1 MTTWRTMMQV
11 DAFTTTPFTGNA
23 AAVVPDADDLDPVV
37 MQRIAREMNVSETA
51 FILSSDEAD
60 LRIRWFSPTVEVPL
74 CGHATVAACHALVE
88 TGRLKVPGHYTI
100 QTAAGI
106 LAVDLEPSDDAPCR
120 VWLDIP
126 IPIFQPSDVS
136 MLALGSALGLDESEF
151 SAELEPIRGGE
162 YLYIACNNLAALLTL
177 KPDQSALRLLSH
189 TQDITGFV
197 LYTLSGLSQESAL
210 HARFFAPIIGID
222 EDPVTGSAH
231 GPLGALLVGLGIIK
245 APVDQRT
252 VCYQAEQGDGI
263 GRSGRVDV
271 AITLD
276 KRGEPERAR
285 VGGIAVTV
293 VRGQLRSSS

>member
-1 MTTWRTMMQV
+1 MTAWRPLIQV

-51 FILSSDEAD
+51 FILGSDEAD

-88 TGRLKVPGHYTI
+88 AGRLAVPGHYTI

-106 LAVDLEPSDDAPCR
+106 LEVELEADASAPCR

-136 MLALGSALGLDESEF
+136 TLALGSALGLDETEF
-151 SAELEPIRGGE
+151 SADLEPIRGGE

-177 KPDQSALRLLSH
+177 KPDLNALRLLSH
-189 TQDITGFV
+189 TQDVTGFLV
-197 LYTLSGLSQESAL
+197 YTLSGLSQESAV
-210 HARFFAPIIGID
+210 HTRFFAPIIGID

-245 APVDQRT
+245 APADQRT
-252 VCYQAEQGDGI
+252 VYYQAEQGDAI

-271 AITLD
+271 AVTLD
-276 KRGEPERAR
+276 ERGEPERTR
-285 VGGIAVTV
+285 VGGVAITV
-293 VRGQLRSSS
+293 VHGQLRS